1 MKLQL
6 EAYKKKY
13 TIETE
18 YDDLSI
24 DDYFDF
30 FRGLLVSS
38 GWQQSS
44 IDEYIIELANELKE
58 EI

>member
-18 YDDLSI
+18 YDDLGI
-24 DDYFDF
+24 NEYFEHF
-30 FRGLLVSS
+30 KGLLISA
-38 GWQQSS
+38 GWHPNTV
-44 IDEYIIELANELKE
+44 DEHIIELANELKDK
-58 EI
+58 